1 MSADPSILAKR
12 ARKAKATTM
21 RRHVLGCTSG
31 DCSPGKDVAKAIKTQ
46 VALARLRA
54 EVSVVR
60 TKCMDICK
68 GKGAVV
74 VVYPEGTW
82 YGGVDVD
89 LAERIVAE
97 HLVGGREVAEAVFLR
112 NPLRA

>member
-1 MSADPSILAKR
+1 M
-12 ARKAKATTM
+12 
-21 RRHVLGCTSG
+21 
-31 DCSPGKDVAKAIKTQ
+31 
-46 VALARLRA
+46 ALARLRA

-89 LAERIVAE
+89 LAERIVAA
-97 HLVGGREVAEAVFLR
+97 HLVEGREVAEAVFLR
-112 NPLRA
+112 NPLRG